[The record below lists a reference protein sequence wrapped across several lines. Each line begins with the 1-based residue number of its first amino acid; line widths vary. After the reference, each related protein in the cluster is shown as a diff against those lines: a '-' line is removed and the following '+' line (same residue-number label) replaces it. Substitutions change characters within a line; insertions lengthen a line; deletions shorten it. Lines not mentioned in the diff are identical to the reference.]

1 MPSGSGSTEICG
13 FLVVDKPA
21 GPSSHACVAQ
31 VRRAYGLKRVGHGG
45 TLDPAVTGVLPMAL
59 GMATRLLAYLPGEKT
74 YRATLQLGIRTT
86 TDDLQGVPVERRPLP
101 HGWTEADLERLLER
115 FRGLIHQRP
124 PSVSAVHVQGK
135 RAYALARAGQPVEL
149 PPRPVHIHRLS
160 LLAWE
165 PGLGRLQLEVCCSA
179 GTYIRSLAR
188 DVGEAMGCGGAL
200 AELRRTVALGFEL
213 HQSVALTDLVDP
225 LPPLLDPL
233 EVLTH
238 LPRHQMDPKEL
249 QGWRCGRSLAVDP
262 LWNEGES
269 VLVVAPDGKLAG
281 LAEMEAPGVLRPRLV
296 LQANG

>member
-1 MPSGSGSTEICG
+1 MPSAGRSTEICG

-21 GPSSHACVAQ
+21 GLSSHACVAR
-31 VRRAYGLKRVGHGG
+31 VRRAFGLKRVGHGG

-74 YRATLQLGIRTT
+74 YRASLQLGIRTT
-86 TDDLQGVPVERRPLP
+86 TDDLQGAPLELRPLP
-101 HGWTEADLERLLER
+101 QGWTTADVERLLER

-124 PSVSAVHVQGK
+124 PSVSAVHVGGQ

-165 PGLGRLQLEVCCSA
+165 PGEGRLELEACCSA

-200 AELRRTVALGFEL
+200 AQLRRTAALGFEL
-213 HQSVALTDLVDP
+213 HQSVALSDLGDP

-233 EVLTH
+233 DVLTH
-238 LPRHQMDPKEL
+238 LPRHQMSPMEVE
-249 QGWRCGRSLAVDP
+249 GWRCGRSLAVDP
-262 LWNEGES
+262 LWSDGGP

-281 LAEMEAPGVLRPRLV
+281 LAEMGDPGVLRPRLV
-296 LQANG
+296 LCANG